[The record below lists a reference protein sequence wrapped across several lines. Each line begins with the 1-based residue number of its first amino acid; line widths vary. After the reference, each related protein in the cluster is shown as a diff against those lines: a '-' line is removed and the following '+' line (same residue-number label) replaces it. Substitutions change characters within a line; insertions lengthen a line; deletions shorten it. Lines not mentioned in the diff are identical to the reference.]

1 MSEKRCY
8 TVQELQEILGVSRP
22 TIYNL
27 LKKKEFGGS
36 SWMAESIA
44 SLRRVSMTGSITW
57 NSKKQGVYDLLK
69 KNQME
74 VVIVDYWKRIP
85 KESFQNWYKSQSRYR
100 TKEDREKDALLED
113 ATITMPEMA
122 QLLGTTRS
130 AVYTILDNPKYSHF
144 LNSL

>member
-27 LKKKEFGGS
+27 LKKKEFRGS

-57 NSKKQGVYDLLK
+57 NNKKQGVDQADFVCNRL
-69 KNQME
+69 
-74 VVIVDYWKRIP
+74 P
-85 KESFQNWYKSQSRYR
+85 K
-100 TKEDREKDALLED
+100 
-113 ATITMPEMA
+113 
-122 QLLGTTRS
+122 
-130 AVYTILDNPKYSHF
+130 F
-144 LNSL
+144 LSGFEI